1 MDEITREIVA
11 EVKKY
16 AKKYPDLA
24 QADVAKILGIGQST
38 VSKIL
43 NGYYDE
49 KSPIETRI
57 PYEKF
62 SKLLACEAAIKEL
75 FFDTKKANAGENVL
89 FIDYHVFSNILE
101 RFLPEEYEKQIKQIN
116 NTARGAY
123 SWTK

>member
-24 QADVAKILGIGQST
+24 QADIAKILGVGRST
-38 VSKIL
+38 VSRIL

-49 KSPIETRI
+49 KPPIETRI

-62 SKLLACEAAIKEL
+62 SKLLACESAIKEL
-75 FFDTKKANAGENVL
+75 LFVTKKANTGEGVL
-89 FIDYHVFSNILE
+89 FIDYHVFSDILE
-101 RFLPEEYEKQIKQIN
+101 RFLPEEYEEKMKQIN
-116 NTARGAY
+116 NTARGA
-123 SWTK
+123 